1 MSRTSLVK
9 ISPLQIGHV
18 PVNST
23 TPQYWFKW
31 GNKVGIHP
39 IPDATYNL
47 SVYAAT
53 LPETKMTSALY
64 PEIQDEF
71 VPLIIQYAYYMGLLK
86 KRLFS
91 QAAHVYMDY
100 IEKCQALRMR
110 VIEKYASRRDD
121 MIVPDIVLPAEQK
134 GGE

>member
-31 GNKVGIHP
+31 GNVIGIHP
-39 IPDATYNL
+39 IPDDTYNL
-47 SVYAAT
+47 AVYAAT
-53 LPETKMTSALY
+53 LPQTKMTASDY

-71 VPLIIQYAYYMGLLK
+71 VPLIIQYAHCMGLLK
-86 KRLFS
+86 KKLYAQS
-91 QAAHVYMDY
+91 AQVYMDY
-100 IEKCQALRMR
+100 IEKCNTLRMR
-110 VIEKYASRRDD
+110 VIEKYANRRDD
-121 MIVPDIVLPAEQK
+121 LIVPDVVVPASE